1 MVAPQAE
8 WVLRERPRRRAEEGP
23 VAEFYFNTKTREV
36 EEGKPSSWTNR
47 MGPYPT
53 REAAQKAL
61 QQADARTEAWDEADA
76 EDERA

>member
-1 MVAPQAE
+1 M
-8 WVLRERPRRRAEEGP
+8 
-23 VAEFYFNTKTREV
+23 AEFYFNTKTREV

-53 REAAQKAL
+53 RDTAQKAL